1 MASPGKYDSSV
12 DYFFGIVLVIC
23 IVVGGVGN
31 SGAVLYFWKKR
42 RESFPDL
49 FYFLISAC
57 KR

>member
-1 MASPGKYDSSV
+1 MASPGKYDPSV
-12 DYFFGIVLVIC
+12 DYSLGIVLVIC
-23 IVVGGVGN
+23 VFVGGLGN
-31 SGAVLYFWKKR
+31 TGAVIYFWKKR